1 MENKFKQFLI
11 SEFQN
16 IPPSLASAEY
26 RKQLLQ
32 DLLDYAQELK
42 IKGITN
48 DEVIYDLAIKK
59 LGNMQV
65 LLQEFER
72 DRLRTKSLEKKK
84 AIAIIASLS
93 ILLPSLLVYLVASL
107 IVVPPIWSWS
117 WIILLGGIFA
127 WITTLSM
134 LYMINNKAKLKKL
147 FIRAS
152 VLAIVTLWAVFA
164 ALVLMLVNNNIAAV
178 SKWYTVFIAIPGFLA
193 LADIAV
199 SLATNSKGKWLS
211 VAADIVIFYVILYVI
226 LTLLIPGFSHPGW
239 LLILLGVG
247 KAGVELVIVYKV
259 KSKKL
264 KAENISLNEIDEK
277 YYTQW

>member
-11 SEFQN
+11 AEFQN
-16 IPPSLASAEY
+16 IPPSLASMEY

-32 DLLDYAQELK
+32 DLLDYTQELK

-48 DEVIYDLAIKK
+48 DEIIYDLAIKK
-59 LGNMQV
+59 LGNIPL

-72 DRLRTKSLEKKK
+72 DRLRTQSLEKKK
-84 AIAIIASLS
+84 SVAIIISLS
-93 ILLPSLLVYLVASL
+93 ILLPSLIVYLVASL

-127 WITTLSM
+127 WITTLAM

-147 FIRAS
+147 FIRIS
-152 VLAIVTLWAVFA
+152 VLAIVVLWVVFA
-164 ALVLMLVNNNIAAV
+164 GLVLMLINNNIATIH
-178 SKWYTVFIAIPGFLA
+178 KWYTAFIAIPAFLA

-211 VAADIVIFYVILYVI
+211 IAADIIIFYTILYVI

-239 LLILLGVG
+239 LLILLGIG
-247 KAGVELVIVYKV
+247 KAVLELVIVYKI
-259 KSKKL
+259 KSNKL
-264 KAENISLNEIDEK
+264 KKENVPPSEIDEK